1 MGKTKLRACVYC
13 GSTEDLTIEHVIP
26 LSRWREFQL
35 RRRVLDNPSNRVIAC
50 RKCNAEKGD
59 MPPAQWFQLH
69 PEYRKRFI
77 QEARFLSNKVKELT
91 GIYS

>member
-1 MGKTKLRACVYC
+1 MSRTKVQACVYC
-13 GSTEDLTIEHVIP
+13 GSTEDLTIEHVVP
-26 LSRWREFQL
+26 LSRWGEFKL

-50 RKCNAEKGD
+50 HKCNAEKAN

-77 QEARFLSNKVKELT
+77 HEAQFLSDRVKKLT
-91 GIYS
+91 GIFS